1 MPGSGASPASRAAGS
16 SAVRSGELF
25 AALSLATDLGTAQ
38 AAEHGLRTCLLAV
51 ELAELAGLEAQQLE
65 DAYYLGLL
73 HSIGCTADAPVT
85 ARAFGDDRAHK
96 AAYTLIDAGRP
107 PEIVSY
113 LWRNVYPTAPTPQR
127 LRAFISALAAGSG
140 FARVNLRSHCE
151 VGERLGQRLRLPE
164 RSCEGLWFVF
174 ERWDGKGMPA
184 GAAGER
190 IPIAARILH
199 AARDASAFAAAG
211 GAEMVCAMAER
222 GAGSSLDPR
231 FAGLLRGHAP
241 ALLERAGS
249 LDAWERVVAAEPRP
263 RLFAGEDLDQ
273 ACQVIADYADLKSYG
288 TLGHSRAVAEVA
300 EAAGWRLGLTPPAI
314 SDLRRAAWLHDMG
327 RVGVSAAVWEKPGP
341 LTSGEWEQ
349 VRLHSY
355 YTERLLARVPALSEL
370 ARTAA
375 SDHERL
381 DGSGYHR
388 GVGAQQLSPVARV
401 LAAADA
407 WCAMAEPRAHRPA
420 RTASD
425 AARELR
431 ELADAGKLGGEA
443 VDAVLESVGERAR
456 PPAEPPAGL
465 TSREVE
471 VLRLLA
477 RGLTNK
483 QAAQRLEISPKTVG
497 RHVESIYSKIGASTR
512 GAAALFAVEHDLL
525 TP

>member
-1 MPGSGASPASRAAGS
+1 
-16 SAVRSGELF
+16 
-25 AALSLATDLGTAQ
+25 LSLATDMGTAQ
-38 AAEHGLRTCLLAV
+38 AAEHGLRTCLLAL
-51 ELAELAGLEAQQLE
+51 ELADLADLDAQQVE

-73 HSIGCTADAPVT
+73 HSIGCTADAPVS
-85 ARAFGDDRAHK
+85 AKAFGDDRAHK

-107 PEIVSY
+107 GEIVSY
-113 LWRNVYPTAPTPQR
+113 LWRNVYPTASAPQR
-127 LRAFISALAAGSG
+127 LRAFASALAAGPE

-184 GAAGER
+184 GAGGEG
-190 IPIAARILH
+190 IPIAARVLH

-211 GAEMVCAMAER
+211 GAEMVCAMCER
-222 GAGSSLDPR
+222 AAGSSLDPR
-231 FAGLLRGHAP
+231 FAGLLGEHAP
-241 ALLERAGS
+241 ALLERVGAV
-249 LDAWERVVAAEPRP
+249 DAWDRVVAAEPRP
-263 RLFAGEDLDQ
+263 RLFAGEELDQ

-300 EAAGWRLGLTPPAI
+300 EAAGWRLGLTPQTI
-314 SDLRRAAWLHDMG
+314 GDLRRAGWLHDMG
-327 RVGVSAAVWEKPGP
+327 RVGVSAAVWEKPAP
-341 LTSGEWEQ
+341 LTGGEWEQ
-349 VRLHSY
+349 VRLHCY
-355 YTERLLARVPALSEL
+355 YTERLLARIPALSEL

-388 GVGAQQLSPVARV
+388 GVGAEQLSIVARV
-401 LAAADA
+401 LGAADA
-407 WCAMAEPRAHRPA
+407 WCAMTEPRAHRPA

-431 ELADAGKLGGEA
+431 EQADAGRLGGEA

-456 PPAEPPAGL
+456 PRAEPPAGL
-465 TSREVE
+465 TAREVE

-525 TP
+525 RP

>member
-1 MPGSGASPASRAAGS
+1 
-16 SAVRSGELF
+16 VRSGEFF
-25 AALSLATDLGTAQ
+25 AALSLATDLGTSQ
-38 AAEHGLRTCLLAV
+38 ATEHGLRTCLLAL
-51 ELAELAGLEAQQLE
+51 ELAELAGFDAQEVE

-85 ARAFGDDRAHK
+85 AQAFGDDRAHK

-107 PEIVSY
+107 PEVLAY
-113 LWRNVYPTAPTPQR
+113 LWHNVYPTSPTPQR
-127 LRAFISALAAGSG
+127 LRAFISALAAGPG

-164 RSCEGLWFVF
+164 RSCDGLWFVF

-190 IPIAARILH
+190 IPLAARILH

-211 GAEMVCAMAER
+211 GAEMVVSMAER
-222 GAGSSLDPR
+222 AGGASLDPR
-231 FAGLLRGHAP
+231 FAGMLCEHGP
-241 ALLERAGS
+241 MLLERVGA

-263 RLFAGEDLDQ
+263 RLFTGEDLDH
-273 ACQVIADYADLKSYG
+273 ACQVVADYADLKSYG

-300 EAAGWRLGLTPPAI
+300 EAAGWRLGLAPEVITE
-314 SDLRRAAWLHDMG
+314 LRRVAWLHDVG
-327 RVGVSAAVWEKPGP
+327 RVGVSAAVWEKPGT

-349 VRLHSY
+349 VWLHSY
-355 YTERLLARVPALSEL
+355 HTERLLARIPALREL
-370 ARTAA
+370 ARAAA

-388 GVGAQQLSPVARV
+388 GVSAQQLSPVARV
-401 LAAADA
+401 LATADV
-407 WCAMAEPRAHRPA
+407 WCAMSEPRAHRPA
-420 RTASD
+420 LVATD

-431 ELADAGKLGGEA
+431 EQADAGKLAGEA
-443 VDAVLESVGERAR
+443 VDAVLQAVGERAR
-456 PPAEPPAGL
+456 PPAAPPAGL
-465 TSREVE
+465 TAREVD

-483 QAAQRLEISPKTVG
+483 QSAAQLGISAKTVG

-512 GAAALFAVEHDLL
+512 AAAALFAVEHDLL
-525 TP
+525 RP

>member
-1 MPGSGASPASRAAGS
+1 MTGSGASPVSRAAGS

-25 AALSLATDLGTAQ
+25 AALSLATDLGTGQ
-38 AAEHGLRTCLLAV
+38 AAEHGLRTCLLAL
-51 ELAELAGLEAQQLE
+51 ELADLAGLDAEQLE

-73 HSIGCTADAPVT
+73 HSIGCTADAPVA
-85 ARAFGDDRAHK
+85 ARAFGDDRTHK

-127 LRAFISALAAGSG
+127 LHAFIRTLAAGPG
-140 FARVNLRSHCE
+140 FARVNLRAHCE
-151 VGERLGQRLRLPE
+151 VGERLGQRLRLPG

-174 ERWDGKGMPA
+174 ERWDGKGMPV

-222 GAGSSLDPR
+222 AAGSSLDPH
-231 FAGLLRGHAP
+231 FAGLLREHAP
-241 ALLERAGS
+241 ALLERVGAV
-249 LDAWERVVAAEPRP
+249 DAWERVVAAEPRP
-263 RLFAGEDLDQ
+263 RLFGGEDFDQ

-300 EAAGWRLGLTPPAI
+300 EAAGWRLGLAPEVV
-314 SDLRRAAWLHDMG
+314 SDVRRAGWLHDMG
-327 RVGVSAAVWEKPGP
+327 RVGVSTAVWEKPER

-355 YTERLLARVPALSEL
+355 HTERLLARIPALNEL

-407 WCAMAEPRAHRPA
+407 WCAMTEPRSYRPA
-420 RTASD
+420 RTMAD

-431 ELADAGKLGGEA
+431 DQADAGKLGGEA
-443 VDAVLESVGERAR
+443 VDAVLESVGEQAR
-456 PPAEPPAGL
+456 PPVEPPAGL
-465 TSREVE
+465 TAREVQ

-483 QAAQRLEISPKTVG
+483 QAAQQLEISPKTVG

-512 GAAALFAVEHDLL
+512 GAAALFAVEHGLL
-525 TP
+525 RP